1 MRHWSNDLV
10 EELYRLRLL
19 GQSEV
24 VTVAHLLPTLPLVA
38 GTLFAGGRSAFAFH
52 REIIRPGI
60 CRTSLDQAGIRRQP
74 LEDATDPREKNLF
87 GVYQRPD
94 DFADRAGKTPNVN
107 ALKRRSNPAT
117 CFFICSSPIIYYWNS
132 KVIW

>member
-1 MRHWSNDLV
+1 
-10 EELYRLRLL
+10 
-19 GQSEV
+19 
-24 VTVAHLLPTLPLVA
+24 
-38 GTLFAGGRSAFAFH
+38 
-52 REIIRPGI
+52 
-60 CRTSLDQAGIRRQP
+60 LDQAGIRRQP

-117 CFFICSSPIIYYWNS
+117 CFFIVQLAHYLLLEQQGDL
-132 KVIW
+132 VE